1 MKLSWFK
8 YCFRFDLVESKETF
22 LEMPQ
27 RLPSFSYPS
36 GSASMRG
43 IYQGLPSKAVDH
55 KAGLHCGIS
64 SCRVFIGLFYLKA
77 PDGSHSGQQ
86 ILFLPYIDLYTAYFH
101 GLHLSLNGQSRTG
114 SCLGPVLTERRRGG
128 ERGGLAKGFVQR
140 QMIPQMPQ
148 PSRPFQL
155 HSPAS
160 PQPLLVTLSKQIKD
174 HTIRRGQTLGPIQQC
189 GPKAY
194 NTWAQTEK
202 DREKGKRK
210 KSVGPSVS

>member
-1 MKLSWFK
+1 MA
-8 YCFRFDLVESKETF
+8 
-22 LEMPQ
+22 P
-27 RLPSFSYPS
+27 LP
-36 GSASMRG
+36 
-43 IYQGLPSKAVDH
+43 
-55 KAGLHCGIS
+55 
-64 SCRVFIGLFYLKA
+64 
-77 PDGSHSGQQ
+77 
-86 ILFLPYIDLYTAYFH
+86 
-101 GLHLSLNGQSRTG
+101 
-114 SCLGPVLTERRRGG
+114 
-128 ERGGLAKGFVQR
+128 LAKGFVQR

-160 PQPLLVTLSKQIKD
+160 PQPLLVTLSKQIKG

-210 KSVGPSVS
+210 KSVGPSLTDSTPPNFELGQNDGLWVTGKITARLDLDLGHGFQAGLLPLLAFGE